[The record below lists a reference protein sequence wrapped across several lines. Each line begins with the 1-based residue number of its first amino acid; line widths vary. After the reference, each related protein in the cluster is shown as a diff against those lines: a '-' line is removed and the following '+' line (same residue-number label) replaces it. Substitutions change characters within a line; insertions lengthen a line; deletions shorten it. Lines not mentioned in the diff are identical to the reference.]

1 MLASVRAGDAAGAKA
16 RAGDLEKSWDDAQAR
31 LQPMNPAKWTQMDD
45 AIDDVLKKVR
55 SASSGSAASLE
66 SLLAVIHSL
75 DSRN

>member
-1 MLASVRAGDAAGAKA
+1 
-16 RAGDLEKSWDDAQAR
+16 
-31 LQPMNPAKWTQMDD
+31 MNPARWTQMDD

-75 DSRN
+75 DGRN